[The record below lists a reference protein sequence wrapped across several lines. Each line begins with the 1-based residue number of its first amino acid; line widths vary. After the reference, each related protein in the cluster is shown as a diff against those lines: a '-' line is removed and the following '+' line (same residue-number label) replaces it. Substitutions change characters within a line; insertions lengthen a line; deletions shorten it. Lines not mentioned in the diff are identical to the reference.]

1 MGSELRVR
9 GVEVPDHIT
18 SIWSAQALVD
28 APEKVEEVHRAY
40 IDAGADVITLNNYAV
55 TKPLLARA
63 RMDDRL
69 AELTK
74 KAIEIAHRARDSAAR
89 EVRIAGSLPP
99 LATSYRADEVG
110 PDDEILAQYREMT
123 DLLAPH
129 VDLLLCETLS
139 CAREARAAASA
150 ATESGQTVWLSWTL
164 QGRHPD
170 HLPSGEH
177 LGEAFDAIADLEIDA
192 FLVNCCGAN
201 FVTRAVPI
209 LADRTDRPVGGYANT
224 VDATPAEAGDEDVAP
239 ESIPRTLLDVEG
251 YAAAAAEW
259 IGAGARIVGG
269 CCSTGPLHIQRLRT
283 LIDEA

>member
-40 IDAGADVITLNNYAV
+40 IDAGAEVSTLNNYAV
-55 TKPLLARA
+55 TTPLLARA

-192 FLVNCCGAN
+192 FLELLRRELRHAR
-201 FVTRAVPI
+201 RAPAGRRSRGR
-209 LADRTDRPVGGYANT
+209 ADRVRARVARQGGGLPHPHPRLPRLG
-224 VDATPAEAGDEDVAP
+224 DAHPRL
-239 ESIPRTLLDVEG
+239 PRTRRG
-251 YAAAAAEW
+251 S
-259 IGAGARIVGG
+259 R
-269 CCSTGPLHIQRLRT
+269 
-283 LIDEA
+283 